1 MRTFHST
8 ARRAR
13 PSLLSQRGGLL
24 LVALDLGHRADRGVV
39 PVVSVLA
46 PGLPL
51 PQQVPALVQG
61 LLGCFQLGPLLRAR
75 DLAAGH
81 LGPQLVL
88 GLDQLGDAVVDLPVV
103 HVTYRRA
110 PGDTTGMRTPSRF
123 DVVIAGGGH
132 NGLTAAA
139 YLAQAG
145 RSVLVLERQRHVG
158 GAAVSARV
166 FDGVD
171 ARLSRFSYLVSLLPA
186 SIIADLGLR
195 VTLRR
200 RRIASYT
207 PSGDR
212 GLLVDH
218 GDQAATA
225 ASFAALTGSDAD
237 WKAWQKFYAGTAA
250 LARRV
255 FPTLTEPLRTRA
267 EFRAL
272 AGDDAVW
279 EALIE
284 QPLSA
289 VIERE
294 FGHDTV
300 RGLVLT
306 DALIGTFA
314 RAGEDSLRQNRCFL
328 YHVIG
333 NGTGDW
339 DVPVGGMGQVTEELA
354 RAAREAG
361 AEIRTG
367 AEVTGIDPDGEVSVR
382 DADGEYTVGA
392 GHILANL
399 APAELARLTG
409 DGVPAAN
416 GSAPEGAQ
424 LKVNLV
430 LRRLPRLRDTSVTP
444 QAAFA

>member
-1 MRTFHST
+1 
-8 ARRAR
+8 
-13 PSLLSQRGGLL
+13 
-24 LVALDLGHRADRGVV
+24 
-39 PVVSVLA
+39 
-46 PGLPL
+46 
-51 PQQVPALVQG
+51 
-61 LLGCFQLGPLLRAR
+61 
-75 DLAAGH
+75 
-81 LGPQLVL
+81 
-88 GLDQLGDAVVDLPVV
+88 
-103 HVTYRRA
+103 
-110 PGDTTGMRTPSRF
+110 
-123 DVVIAGGGH
+123 GGH

-145 RSVLVLERQRHVG
+145 RSVLVLERQPLVG

-186 SIIADLGLR
+186 SIIADLNLR
-195 VTLRR
+195 VRLRR

-207 PSGDR
+207 PAGDR

-237 WKAWQKFYAGTAA
+237 WKAWQKFYAATAA

-272 AGDDAVW
+272 AG
-279 EALIE
+279 
-284 QPLSA
+284 
-289 VIERE
+289 
-294 FGHDTV
+294 HDTV
-300 RGLVLT
+300 RGVVLT

-367 AEVTGIDPDGEVSVR
+367 AEVTGIDPDGEVTVR
-382 DADGEYTVGA
+382 EADGEYT
-392 GHILANL
+392 
-399 APAELARLTG
+399 
-409 DGVPAAN
+409 
-416 GSAPEGAQ
+416 
-424 LKVNLV
+424 
-430 LRRLPRLRDTSVTP
+430 
-444 QAAFA
+444 